1 MRQMFGRIAGC
12 TALFAAGIGV
22 GAFLM
27 QPSPA
32 QTTAGSGLRLNHV
45 GIFVK
50 DFEESMR
57 FYTQTMGFHEAFTIR
72 NPEGKPVLA
81 YLQIT
86 RDTFLELAPATAERP
101 VGLSHIGLWP
111 ENMSA
116 TVTAL
121 RGRGVTVADP
131 RTGSTKTSITNVM
144 DPNGVRLELVDFLP
158 GSLPRKAIDDWK
170 Q

>member
-1 MRQMFGRIAGC
+1 MRRTLFSIS
-12 TALFAAGIGV
+12 LFAAGIGV

-27 QPSPA
+27 QPGHA
-32 QTTAGSGLRLNHV
+32 QTTPTPSLRLNHV

-50 DFEESMR
+50 DFDESMR
-57 FYTQTMGFHEAFTIR
+57 FYTQTMGFREAFTIK
-72 NPEGKPVLA
+72 NADGKPVLA

-86 RDTFLELAPATAERP
+86 RDTFLELAPATGDRP

-111 ENMSA
+111 EDMTA

-131 RTGSTKTSITNVM
+131 RTGSTKTSITNVT
-144 DPNGVRLELVDFLP
+144 DPNGVRLELVDFLA
-158 GSLPRKAIDDWK
+158 GSLPKKAMDDWK
-170 Q
+170 P